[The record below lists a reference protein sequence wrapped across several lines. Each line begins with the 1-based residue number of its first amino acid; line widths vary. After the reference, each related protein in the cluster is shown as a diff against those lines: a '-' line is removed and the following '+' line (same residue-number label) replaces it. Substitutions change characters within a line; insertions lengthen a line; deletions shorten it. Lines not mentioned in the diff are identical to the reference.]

1 MHISTSSKIFFNCL
15 LHRLTKTWN
24 RGRPETKINIVSE
37 NCTIQF
43 AILVHAFVILLKQSI
58 SRMRTKNFLLK
69 ETEGFPQWT
78 APFTY
83 CHSLFLNQFS
93 LFSKA
98 SPSHCDLMYRPFGT
112 NTFPYFS
119 VVSFST
125 SISSSLSSISKSSSS
140 VVHLFLS
147 SESSATSLPVLSSA
161 DSPCFSPVGDSCV
174 K

>member
-1 MHISTSSKIFFNCL
+1 MKQGKTRNQNKYSQWK
-15 LHRLTKTWN
+15 LHHSIRHTCTRIRNLIKTKYLT
-24 RGRPETKINIVSE
+24 
-37 NCTIQF
+37 
-43 AILVHAFVILLKQSI
+43 HAHK
-58 SRMRTKNFLLK
+58 KNFLLK
-69 ETEGFPQWT
+69 ETEGFPHWT